1 MELFYNAAELIPEFR
16 KLSKYLDEE
25 QKLPALVTGVS
36 HIHKAHFIGALLHK
50 EQLRPVLTI
59 AENEAEAQRLCTD
72 INAMYGAG
80 TALLYPA
87 KELLLG
93 DFEAASREYEHKR
106 IYALSAMLNGEC
118 STVICSPEAASKSPS
133 RSSFA
138 G

>member
-72 INAMYGAG
+72 INAMYGRRDSA
-80 TALLYPA
+80 ALPG
-87 KELLLG
+87 EG
-93 DFEAASREYEHKR
+93 ASARG
-106 IYALSAMLNGEC
+106 L
-118 STVICSPEAASKSPS
+118 
-133 RSSFA
+133 
-138 G
+138 